1 MNVTSAP
8 AAAGN
13 STAASSSTAPSN
25 PLAGLGSDAFL
36 QLMMAELK
44 NQNPLSA
51 SSSDP
56 SQFMAQLAQMTSVE
70 QETNTAQ
77 STAQSA
83 ALSLLGHAVTYTDNS
98 GAAQTGTV
106 QKVDLT
112 PSGPTLTIGGVA
124 GINPTSVSEVS

>member
-1 MNVTSAP
+1 MNVTPATSADES
-8 AAAGN
+8 AATTG
-13 STAASSSTAPSN
+13 SASSSN
-25 PLAGLGSDAFL
+25 PLAELGPNAFL
-36 QLMMAELK
+36 QLMMVQLQ

-51 SSSDP
+51 SQSDP
-56 SQFMAQLAQMTSVE
+56 TQFMSEIAQMTSVE